1 MKTQKTHTRLQAV
14 LAEFGHAREALLP
27 CLKVLQD
34 EFGCVPRDYISY
46 LVDQLH
52 ISPLDIYGVISFHG
66 MLTTRNQG
74 KYVVRLCSSLPCH
87 LNEADGL
94 IKALE
99 DELEVPLG
107 QTTRD
112 GLFTLEDAGCL
123 GACDRAP
130 ALLINDMLFGPVT
143 PAEARAMILDIRSR
157 EAN

>member
-1 MKTQKTHTRLQAV
+1 MQAV
-14 LAEFGHAREALLP
+14 LAEYGQAREALLP
-27 CLKVLQD
+27 CLKVLQK
-34 EFGCVPRDYISY
+34 EYGCVPREYISY
-46 LVDQLH
+46 LVDQFD

-74 KYVVRLCSSLPCH
+74 KYVVRVCSSLPCH

-94 IKALE
+94 VHALE
-99 DELEVPLG
+99 SELGVGFG
-107 QTTRD
+107 QTTDD

-130 ALLINDMLFGPVT
+130 AVLINESLHGPLT
-143 PAEARAMILDIRSR
+143 AAEARALIIEIRAK